1 MQIEAKIIA
10 DSISEAGARITTV
23 QACYPRFF
31 HSEVMTHRVFSRN
44 AMSSRAVPL
53 SKMIEQVDTDPAMP
67 IHWGKNQSGMQARE
81 ELEDDAKEHAKALWL
96 KAAKSAANVADEMA
110 ALGLHKQVANRILE
124 PFQWMHTLITSTEWQ
139 NFFDLRCHP
148 DAQPEMQALAYAIYR
163 TMQASTPR
171 VLGVGDWHL
180 PYVSAGEQNNSYITD
195 LRKVS
200 AARCAR
206 VSFLRHDGAVPRLQD
221 DLDLFVRLA
230 GGVPIHA
237 SPLEHVATPLPDP
250 LEASRNFRGW
260 EQFRASFEGGD
271 L

>member
-1 MQIEAKIIA
+1 MKIEAKIIA

-23 QACYPRFF
+23 QCCYPRFI
-31 HSEVMTHRVFSRN
+31 HSELMTHRAFSRN

-67 IHWGKNQSGMQARE
+67 VHWGKNQPGMQARE
-81 ELEDDAKEHAKALWL
+81 ELDETAK
-96 KAAKSAANVADEMA
+96 KAAKYLWGTAARKAADMADEMA

-124 PFQWMHTLITSTEWQ
+124 PFQWMHTLITATEWQ
-139 NFFDLRCHP
+139 NFFDLRCHS

-180 PYVSAGEQNNSYITD
+180 PYVSVGEQNDSYITD

-206 VSFLRHDGAVPRLQD
+206 VSYLRHDGVVPRLQD
-221 DLDLFVRLA
+221 DLDLFERLA
-230 GGVPIHA
+230 GSAPIHA
-237 SPLEHVATPLPDP
+237 SPLEHQATPMPDP
-250 LEASRNFRGW
+250 LGASRNFRGW
-260 EQFRASFEGGD
+260 RQFREAFESGG